1 MRTFAKLVHTDEG
14 EWLQQ
19 LSSAGYE
26 VLHLSID
33 SRKVAPINNTLFFAI
48 KGRNHNAHLHIKE
61 LYALGY
67 RMFVVEETID
77 VQGYKE
83 ASFYKVKSSIQALQ
97 NIAKIHRESFDI
109 PVIAITGSNA
119 KTIVKDW
126 LAQCLSSKFNVVKSP
141 RSYNSQIGVPL
152 SVWQI
157 NQWHHWAVFEAGI
170 SKTDEMLK
178 LQNIIQPTY
187 GIFTNIGSA
196 HAEGF
201 ESIEQKVKEKMLL
214 FKNVQTLYLCKDH
227 ELIYKEAQLNNI
239 PIKTWSLLDS
249 TADLFFKI
257 KSNSNNSI
265 IEFVYKDSN
274 WKLNTSFTDQASIE
288 NAMHCINV
296 LVHLN
301 FTALEIQNCISNLLP
316 IEMRLEVKEAKN
328 NCYLVDDS
336 YNNDLAGLRTAL
348 DFLSH
353 LKQRTKKYLILS
365 DVLESGL
372 TNEKLNQF
380 VASLI
385 ENQDLDGI
393 YTVGKNN
400 TLIQLL
406 QRFKSRHFSTLD
418 QLKLHLLEEP
428 IKDAL
433 ILIKGA
439 RAFGF
444 ESLVDELQLKSHETR
459 LEINL
464 DALVHN
470 FNFYKS
476 CLKPNVKVMAMVKAF
491 SYGSGSFEVA
501 QLLQYHGVD
510 YLAVAYVDEGVRL
523 RKVGIQVPI
532 MVMNPSVSQFERM
545 VENKLEPEV
554 YRRDQL
560 EEWIRIANFIKQ
572 SISIHLK
579 WDTGMHRLGFAP
591 NQVNEIIELI
601 LNQSYVKVV
610 SSFTHLAA
618 ADEKQ
623 FDAFTLNQ
631 LNTFSEVSQII
642 QSKLSNRV
650 LFHAA
655 NSAAIVRLPNAH
667 LDMVRLGIGLYG
679 VDSSNTQQEA
689 LQQIS
694 TFKTH
699 ISQIHELNN
708 SETVGYSRKGKL
720 TKPLSKIA
728 VIEVGYADGYDRRF
742 SNGVGMVNINGIL
755 CPVVGNVCMDMTMV
769 DVTDADANI
778 GDEVILFGASPTV
791 SELATKINTIPYEV
805 LTGIGERVKRIYYS
819 S

>member
-1 MRTFAKLVHTDEG
+1 MRTFATLVHTVEG

-19 LSSAGYE
+19 LGSANQD

-33 SRKVAPINNTLFFAI
+33 SRKVSPINNTLFFAI
-48 KGRNHNAHLHIKE
+48 KGRNHDAHLHIEK
-61 LYALGY
+61 LYAQGY
-67 RMFVVEETID
+67 RMFVVEASID
-77 VQGYKE
+77 VQRYSE
-83 ASFYKVKSSIQALQ
+83 ASFYKVSSSVKALQ
-97 NIAKIHRESFDI
+97 EIATLHRNSFDI
-109 PVIAITGSNA
+109 PILAITGSNA

-126 LAQCLSSKFNVVKSP
+126 LSQCLSSKYNVVKSP

-157 NQWHHWAVFEAGI
+157 NKWHNWGVFEAGI
-170 SKTDEMLK
+170 SKTNEMSA
-178 LQNIIQPTY
+178 LQGIIQPTY

-201 ESIEQKVKEKMLL
+201 DSIEQKVQEKMVL
-214 FKNVQTLYLCKDH
+214 FKNVHTLFLCKDH
-227 ELIYKEAQLNNI
+227 ELIYNQALINKI
-239 PIKTWSLLDS
+239 PVKSWSLIDKS
-249 TADLFFKI
+249 ADLYFKI
-257 KSNSNNSI
+257 NSTLNTTSIEFDYNNS
-265 IEFVYKDSN
+265 S
-274 WKLNTSFTDQASIE
+274 WKLNVSFTDQASIE
-288 NAMHCINV
+288 NVLHCISV
-296 LVHLN
+296 MVHIN
-301 FTALEIQNCISNLLP
+301 FSAVEIQNVISNLLP

-328 NCYLVDDS
+328 NCYLIDDS
-336 YNNDLAGLRTAL
+336 YNNDIAGLRTAL

-353 LKQRTKKYLILS
+353 LKQRSKKYLILS

-372 TNEKLNQF
+372 SIELLNQN
-380 VASLI
+380 VASLL
-385 ENQDLDGI
+385 ENQSLEGI
-393 YTVGKNN
+393 YTVGNN
-400 TLIQLL
+400 GALIQLL
-406 QRFKSRHFSTLD
+406 NNFKAKHFATLD
-418 QLKLHLLEEP
+418 QLKAQLVKEP
-428 IKDAL
+428 IQDAL

-439 RAFGF
+439 RTFGL
-444 ESLVDELQLKSHETR
+444 ESLVEELQLKSHETR

-532 MVMNPSVSQFERM
+532 MVMNPNVSQFERM
-545 VENKLEPEV
+545 VQHKLEPEV

-560 EEWIRIANFIKQ
+560 EEWIRIANYMKQ
-572 SISIHLK
+572 HISIHLK
-579 WDTGMHRLGFAP
+579 WDTGMHRLGLHP
-591 NQVNEIIELI
+591 NQVNEIIGLI
-601 LNQSYVKVV
+601 KDQKFVKVV

-623 FDAFTLNQ
+623 FDDFTEKQ
-631 LNTFSEVSQII
+631 LNVFTEISQTLKS
-642 QSKLSNRV
+642 QLSNPI

-667 LDMVRLGIGLYG
+667 FDMVRLGIGLYG

-720 TKPLSKIA
+720 TKPLTKIA
-728 VIEVGYADGYDRRF
+728 VIEVGYADGYDRRL
-742 SNGVGMVNINGIL
+742 SNGVGVVNVNGVL
-755 CPVVGNVCMDMTMV
+755 CPVVGNVCMDMTMI
-769 DVTDADANI
+769 DVTDTEAQI
-778 GDEVILFGASPTV
+778 GDEVILFGNNPTV
-791 SELATKINTIPYEV
+791 SDVAIKMNTIPYEL
-805 LTGIGERVKRIYYS
+805 LTGIGERVKRVYYS